1 MGKNDY
7 IGIPLAT
14 PTPPPPPPPPVPK
27 PGLLGTV
34 VTFICAWFFFFIEIE
49 NF

>member
-14 PTPPPPPPPPVPK
+14 PVPK

-34 VTFICAWFFFFIEIE
+34 VTFICAWFFFSS
-49 NF
+49 